1 MIDSDTFRS
10 VLGRF
15 ASGVSIVTTRD
26 DDGGDHGMTVSAFCS
41 VSLDPAL
48 VLICID
54 HGATM
59 HRLLHGHRR
68 FGISILSS
76 EQEAYS
82 RRFAADPD
90 TGRFDGIAYSRGES
104 GVVLLDGALAHLEC
118 DVVEPFR
125 RRRPHDLHR
134 PRRARRA
141 AAGAAAALLSR
152 RVCAAR
158 AVDPVVILMRHP
170 PSVIEERSEGS
181 LSVEAVQLPW
191 RESDPSSLRSSG

>member
-26 DDGGDHGMTVSAFCS
+26 DNGGDHGMTVSAFCS

-82 RRFAADPD
+82 RRFAD
-90 TGRFDGIAYSRGES
+90 TDTKDFAGVPFVRGES
-104 GVVLLDGALAHLEC
+104 GVALLEGALAHLEC
-118 DVVEPFR
+118 RLIDHCEGGDHTVFVGEVD
-125 RRRPHDLHR
+125 HAV
-134 PRRARRA
+134 ARR
-141 AAGAAAALLSR
+141 GRPLLYYR
-152 RVCAAR
+152 GGYAQ
-158 AVDPVVILMRHP
+158 L
-170 PSVIEERSEGS
+170 ER
-181 LSVEAVQLPW
+181 
-191 RESDPSSLRSSG
+191 